1 MEGAVH
7 ALSSFRGGQELF
19 AFLGESWLIDHEDA
33 LDEGDWMEIV
43 NAVRPLSSRMAKE
56 LHEAWLGS
64 ISESTQERTTDD
76 DSVADCI
83 RSATWQRKERAGGGA
98 MWASIA
104 ENLRGRAAIDF
115 FVRRYLETYGKLPS
129 GHHHVRVTFGRINR
143 GADCPPTQWM
153 GGDGVFDDLVSFPER
168 CTKGFLP
175 PPRHSQRATRR
186 AILSVRPQEDPPK
199 SINPY
204 RRPGAP
210 MCMTPLLDEPDRL
223 FPVDL
228 PIPSPSSSPGG
239 APSSPESHGTSGQ
252 SPASTDGATPAKSA
266 TPSNNQVGAPDP
278 MQPAIDVIEEFLKD
292 PSRAARP
299 PE

>member
-1 MEGAVH
+1 MRSETSPWHVKVFEVCEAGATDSWAWQVWLSAAPDGSYCAELIQVPWEDGVEGAVH

-175 PPRHSQRATRR
+175 VAADRK
-186 AILSVRPQEDPPK
+186 LS
-199 SINPY
+199 
-204 RRPGAP
+204 
-210 MCMTPLLDEPDRL
+210 
-223 FPVDL
+223 
-228 PIPSPSSSPGG
+228 
-239 APSSPESHGTSGQ
+239 H
-252 SPASTDGATPAKSA
+252 
-266 TPSNNQVGAPDP
+266 
-278 MQPAIDVIEEFLKD
+278 FL
-292 PSRAARP
+292 A
-299 PE
+299 